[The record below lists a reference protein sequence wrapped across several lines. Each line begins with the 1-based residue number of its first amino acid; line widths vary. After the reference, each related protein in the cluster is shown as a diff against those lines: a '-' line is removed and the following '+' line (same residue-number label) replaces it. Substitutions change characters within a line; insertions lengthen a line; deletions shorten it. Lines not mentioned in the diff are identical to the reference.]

1 MSALIHLRDF
11 DGKFIQARAL
21 LDTCATANF
30 ITEDLTNKLKLPTK
44 NCAIPIGAVNGMQT
58 FSKHLVQVVCKSLNS
73 KFQKSLSFLTVSKI
87 TDFSP
92 NEVFPRDKIHL
103 PNNITL
109 ADPLFHL
116 PRPVDVLIGSGTTL
130 ALLSIGQINRSHD
143 DCDLIIQKTVLGWVV
158 AGGVNDDNNTQPVS
172 CQLLDLSNQLT
183 HFWTIEDISPKGSRT
198 LDDSLC
204 EKHYQLNTTRDA
216 TGRYIVKLP
225 FKVDN
230 RRLNLNQQLKIEY
243 NKVMQEY
250 IDLGHMVL
258 VSNDQEPGY
267 FLPHHP
273 VIKTSSTTTKVRVVF
288 DASAKSDKVMFML

>member
-1 MSALIHLRDF
+1 MPRFQLMMSALIHLRDF

-30 ITEDLTNKLKLPTK
+30 ITEDLTNKLKLPIQ

-58 FSKHLVQVVCKSLNS
+58 FSKHLIQVVCKSLNS

-87 TDFSP
+87 TDLSP
-92 NEVFPRDKIHL
+92 NEVFPRDKIHI

-130 ALLSIGQINRSHD
+130 ALLSIGQINRSPD

-158 AGGVNDDNNTQPVS
+158 AGGINDDNNTQPVS

-183 HFWTIEDISPKGSRT
+183 RFWTIEDISPRGSRT

-204 EKHYQLNTTRDA
+204 EKYYQLNTTRDA

-230 RRLNLNQQLKIEY
+230 VDFDNSKQQAYKRFLSLQRRLNLNQQLKIEY
-243 NKVMQEY
+243 NK
-250 IDLGHMVL
+250 IIVL
-258 VSNDQEPGY
+258 AYGN
-267 FLPHHP
+267 
-273 VIKTSSTTTKVRVVF
+273 SSPRP
-288 DASAKSDKVMFML
+288 DKIFGNAGT